1 MTHKEFYIW
10 LDGFMS
16 NRSWTVIQEV
26 DIELIQEKMKEVK
39 DEFDFDKFINIS
51 KRRKFNEP
59 IVVDSKEQLN
69 D

>member
-1 MTHKEFYIW
+1 
-10 LDGFMS
+10 MS